1 MKNCFSLFPGSFYE
15 EERFWEQVKKG
26 RSKESVRVIILG
38 AGGRDFHNF
47 NTYFRERP
55 SYRVM
60 AFTATQIPFIA
71 DRTYPPQLAGP
82 HYPQGIPIYPEEELP
97 RLLSEHL
104 VDQVIFSYSDVSH
117 EALMDK
123 ASLVLSKGQDFVF
136 LGPKETMIASRIPV
150 ISVCAVRTGCGK
162 SVITRKLASL
172 LKQKGLKVSVIRH
185 PMAYCEFKP
194 VLRFSNRR
202 EVEEETCTIEEREEF
217 EPLVEAGITVYAG
230 VDYEQVLRAAES
242 ESQVIVWDGG
252 NNDFPFIK
260 SDWEI
265 VLVDALRPGHE
276 KLYYPGEVNLRRAGL
291 LIITKVNEGSDE
303 SLREI
308 RKNISLMN
316 PGAAIL
322 EAPSVTHLDHPEKI
336 AGKRVLVIE
345 DGPTI
350 THGGMPD
357 GAGASASRKLA
368 RELVD
373 PRPYAVGSLKEVY
386 QNYPH
391 IGRVLPAMGYSEEQI
406 KDLEDTLQRSVC
418 DAVVIATPTDL
429 GRKIR
434 IDRPT
439 VRVSYDFSVDLLPLI
454 DRFIEK
460 RVISQLQEKNGGK
473 R

>member
-1 MKNCFSLFPGSFYE
+1 MKKRGFANKS
-15 EERFWEQVKKG
+15 KKG

-71 DRTYPPQLAGP
+71 DRIYPPLLAGP
-82 HYPQGIPIYPEEELP
+82 HYPQGIPIYREEELP
-97 RLLSEHL
+97 RLLSEYL
-104 VDQVIFSYSDVSH
+104 IDQTIFSYSDVSH

-136 LGPKETMIASRIPV
+136 LGPKETMIESRVPV

-172 LKQKGLKVSVIRH
+172 LKKKGLKVSVIRH

-194 VLRFSNRR
+194 VLRFSNQRD
-202 EVEEETCTIEEREEF
+202 VEEETCTLEEREEF

-260 SDWEI
+260 PDWEI

-276 KLYYPGEVNLRRAGL
+276 KLYYPGEVNLRRADL
-291 LIITKVNEGSDE
+291 LIITKVNEGSEE
-303 SLREI
+303 SLKKI

-316 PGAAIL
+316 PKAKVL
-322 EAPSVTHLDHPEKI
+322 EAPSVTHLDHPERI
-336 AGKRVLVIE
+336 VGKKVLVIE

-357 GAGASASRKLA
+357 GAGAAASRNLA

-373 PRPYAVGSLKEVY
+373 PRPYAVGSLKEIY
-386 QNYPH
+386 EKYPH

-406 KDLEDTLQRSVC
+406 RDLEGTIQRCAC

-429 GRKIR
+429 RRKIR
-434 IDRPT
+434 IDQPT
-439 VRVSYDFSVDLLPLI
+439 VRGNYDFDIDLHPLI
-454 DRFIEK
+454 DRFVDEIL
-460 RVISQLQEKNGGK
+460 RFS
-473 R
+473 